1 MKNRRLLTWLL
12 PFLCAAV
19 FSSIACAN
27 EVASQVL
34 CGPRCV
40 KRVMDFYALPKEDLL
55 QVARSFDVLDEK
67 KGSTLNEISSQLK
80 SRGIY
85 CETLRVQ
92 SLSQLDWNY
101 PVVVHLGSDKGE
113 GHFCVFIPDTTF
125 QKEGFVRVF
134 DGNHGD
140 ILAPI
145 SSWGSICDRVVLL
158 TSPEPIDRE
167 SCLGLVSK
175 NQKSFLLFNAPLAW
189 SIVFALASLC
199 ILVSLG
205 FQNEKRLK

>member
-1 MKNRRLLTWLL
+1 MRNRSLLNWPWL
-12 PFLCAAV
+12 FLCAAIL
-19 FSSIACAN
+19 SNSACAN
-27 EVASQVL
+27 ELATEVL

-55 QVARSFDVLDEK
+55 QVARSFDVLNEK
-67 KGSTLNEISSQLK
+67 KGSRLSEISSQLGG
-80 SRGIY
+80 RGIY

-101 PVVVHLGSDKGE
+101 PVVVHLGSDKGF
-113 GHFCVFIPDTTF
+113 GHFCVFIPDMTS

-140 ILAPI
+140 ILAPS
-145 SSWGSICDRVVLL
+145 SSWGSIRDRVVLL

-175 NQKSFLLFNAPLAW
+175 NQQSFLLFNAPLAW

-205 FQNEKRLK
+205 FQNEKGLK